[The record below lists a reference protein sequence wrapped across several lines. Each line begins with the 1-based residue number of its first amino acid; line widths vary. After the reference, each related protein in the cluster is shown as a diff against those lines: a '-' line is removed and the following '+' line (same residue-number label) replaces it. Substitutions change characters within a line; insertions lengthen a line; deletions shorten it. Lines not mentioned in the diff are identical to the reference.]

1 MPQILFDNNCCK
13 VKKSDS
19 NNKST
24 KPTKHNPRAID
35 TIWNYKNKI

>member
-1 MPQILFDNNCCK
+1 MSKILFYYNCYK

-24 KPTKHNPRAID
+24 KPTKHDPRAVDI
-35 TIWNYKNKI
+35 IWNYKN